1 MRAVISYL
9 FNCLSFVT
17 ISSPFMLLLVAYLIY
32 QQPIFRANPNIPHFA
47 NLSSNYLF
55 QALFCFFFLSFWGI
69 INITQSSKGGIHMD
83 IRESITSNIK
93 RLRKES
99 GLTQQQVADKVNVS
113 RSAYSQY
120 EMGLKQPTIDTLVK
134 IADLYKCSLD
144 YLVGRYNWINKK
156 RLDSPLGD
164 SRR

>member
-1 MRAVISYL
+1 
-9 FNCLSFVT
+9 
-17 ISSPFMLLLVAYLIY
+17 
-32 QQPIFRANPNIPHFA
+32 
-47 NLSSNYLF
+47 
-55 QALFCFFFLSFWGI
+55 
-69 INITQSSKGGIHMD
+69 MD

-134 IADLYKCSLD
+134 IADLYNCSLD
-144 YLVGRYNWINKK
+144 YLVGRYN
-156 RLDSPLGD
+156 
-164 SRR
+164 